1 MKKYISI
8 LFLFLLSTHAS
19 RSQQSELVE
28 LKDLIPHLKFDL
40 KYASNENFTG
50 KRVYPSNTRS
60 TYLVREAA
68 HSLKS
73 IAIELEKKNLGLLIW
88 DAYRPY
94 RATVKFWR
102 MIHDERYV
110 ANPTKG
116 SGHNRGIA
124 VDLTLYEISTGQMLE
139 MPTGFDNFSDT
150 AHHDFMMLAEKKIMN
165 RLLLKNVM
173 EKHGFTSLETE
184 WWHYAWSNDKN
195 YPIMNT
201 SFKKLNRHR

>member
-1 MKKYISI
+1 
-8 LFLFLLSTHAS
+8 
-19 RSQQSELVE
+19 
-28 LKDLIPHLKFDL
+28 
-40 KYASNENFTG
+40 
-50 KRVYPSNTRS
+50 
-60 TYLVREAA
+60 
-68 HSLKS
+68 
-73 IAIELEKKNLGLLIW
+73 
-88 DAYRPY
+88 
-94 RATVKFWR
+94 
-102 MIHDERYV
+102 
-110 ANPTKG
+110 
-116 SGHNRGIA
+116 
-124 VDLTLYEISTGQMLE
+124 MLE